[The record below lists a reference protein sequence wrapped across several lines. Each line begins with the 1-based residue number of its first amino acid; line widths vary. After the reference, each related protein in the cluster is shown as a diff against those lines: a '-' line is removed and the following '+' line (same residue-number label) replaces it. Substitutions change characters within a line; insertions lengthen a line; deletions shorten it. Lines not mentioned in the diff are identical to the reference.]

1 MLLDKGFSP
10 DKLKCAEV
18 VPVYKNKD
26 KKDNNSYRPVCI
38 LSNISK
44 LYKRCYINKS
54 LNILN
59 HFYQSFNAVLD
70 KDSVH

>member
-1 MLLDKGFSP
+1 MVLDKGFSP

-18 VPVYKNKD
+18 LPVYKNKD

-44 LYKRCYINKS
+44 L
-54 LNILN
+54 
-59 HFYQSFNAVLD
+59 
-70 KDSVH
+70 